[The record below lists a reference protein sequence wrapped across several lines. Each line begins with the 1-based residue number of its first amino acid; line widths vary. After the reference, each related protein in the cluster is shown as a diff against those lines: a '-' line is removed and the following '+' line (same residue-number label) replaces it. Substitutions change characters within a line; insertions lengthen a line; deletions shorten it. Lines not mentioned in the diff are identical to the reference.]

1 MVHFSLILFLH
12 KSCNELEY
20 MFGINLYG
28 MHLRRVITAIFFTR
42 YRGRGKSSRGKSTQ
56 LVFFK
61 YSVKLVYD
69 LSILQGRGIGS
80 NFSS

>member
-1 MVHFSLILFLH
+1 MPQMPHRHDASV
-12 KSCNELEY
+12 
-20 MFGINLYG
+20 FGITLYG
-28 MHLRRVITAIFFTR
+28 MHLRSVIIVIFFTR
-42 YRGRGKSSRGKSTQ
+42 YRGRGKSSRGQSNQ